1 MPEARDHTSGSLAL
15 RQRSPASVK
24 DVKAAP
30 THKYTNHHSH
40 GAACLPESAAPLPRG
55 GHRGHE
61 SIRAQVEGRRRRGP
75 RRLQAHPQVGQ
86 QEVLFQPHVLDAAAR
101 RPRDGERL
109 GPRRRLLP
117 RAAAPVQGR
126 SWGRRRL
133 DEDRF
138 AGRGALAERPR
149 ALRDLAGLP
158 QQGRLLPAHESSSL
172 RVCGGAAAAPLAP
185 GRALGE
191 VPGAR
196 ELGVAQG
203 RGPPVALRG
212 PEPAGPRAVHGRDG
226 VPVGPRVR
234 R

>member
-1 MPEARDHTSGSLAL
+1 MGQPAYRKALLLCLAAAAEATKVSER
-15 RQRSPASVK
+15 K
-24 DVKAAP
+24 WKAAADEALAAFKP
-30 THKYTNHHSH
+30 IRKSVTEQDECQEILVKSLMVLYT
-40 GAACLPESAAPLPRG
+40 
-55 GHRGHE
+55 
-61 SIRAQVEGRRRRGP
+61 QVNRKCRLRPRRR
-75 RRLQAHPQVGQ
+75 
-86 QEVLFQPHVLDAAAR
+86 R

-117 RAAAPVQGR
+117 RAAAPVQSR
-126 SWGRRRL
+126 PRRRRRL

-149 ALRDLAGLP
+149 ARRDLAGLS
-158 QQGRLLPAHESSSL
+158 QQGRLLPAHESSAL

-212 PEPAGPRAVHGRDG
+212 PEPAGPRAVHGGDG